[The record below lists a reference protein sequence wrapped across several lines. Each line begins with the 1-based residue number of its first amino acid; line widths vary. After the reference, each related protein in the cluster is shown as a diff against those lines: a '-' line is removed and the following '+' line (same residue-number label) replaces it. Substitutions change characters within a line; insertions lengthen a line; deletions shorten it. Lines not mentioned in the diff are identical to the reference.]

1 MGTLRWTFIFDF
13 CCLYCLHSLFI
24 FFLYSQAE
32 DIMELRSAVLELE
45 AVVRSVQEGE
55 DENDEVEAEREK
67 VREVLLLLWTCVVS
81 LIGTVVSLFATV
93 VS

>member
-1 MGTLRWTFIFDF
+1 
-13 CCLYCLHSLFI
+13 
-24 FFLYSQAE
+24 
-32 DIMELRSAVLELE
+32 MELRSAVLELE